1 MLRGPSLAVIA
12 ILLTAGTSACGEGRA
27 AHRTLFDGSR
37 AAQHPVELEGVSLP
51 VIETD
56 VVVAGPSS
64 DDRRRT
70 ACVAEW
76 AHRRTAG
83 IAVVRTTV
91 HGESVTLLDASG
103 TAVLACDNSGGPRE
117 GNRRWCGGAFG
128 HLRAGNV
135 ADPRLDLL
143 CTSAEGAPLAF
154 AWIEPSPKARFVVVE
169 QSAYAEAYETA
180 GSLPVRVVT
189 RADGDRAPPA
199 ASFQISEHTATGAL
213 LRRYELEVG
222 VAG

>member
-1 MLRGPSLAVIA
+1 MLRGLSLAVIVV
-12 ILLTAGTSACGEGRA
+12 LLASGTSACGEELA
-27 AHRTLFDGSR
+27 PPRTLFDGSR
-37 AAQHPVELEGVSLP
+37 ASQLSVELEGVSLP

-64 DDRRRT
+64 GDRRRA
-70 ACVAEW
+70 ACVAAW

-83 IAVVRTTV
+83 DAVVRTTV

-103 TAVLACDNSGGPRE
+103 QAVLACDNSGGPRE

-128 HLRAGNV
+128 HLRAGSV

-143 CTSAEGAPLAF
+143 CTSADGAPLAF
-154 AWIEPSPKARFVVVE
+154 AWIEPSPTARFVVVE
-169 QSAYAEAYETA
+169 QSVYGEAYETA

-189 RADGDRAPPA
+189 RADGDRAPPT
-199 ASFQISEHTATGAL
+199 ASFRISEHTGTGAL
-213 LRRYELEVG
+213 VRRYELEVG